1 MADIVVRACV
11 RSRTSLLVGERKRA
25 CECVS
30 TRKCLVER
38 DEGGGLAVVVDERFA
53 GSVTSTPGLTLRP
66 KSSLFS
72 GRDDDKKKA

>member
-38 DEGGGLAVVVDERFA
+38 DRRPGVVVDERFA
-53 GSVTSTPGLTLRP
+53 GS
-66 KSSLFS
+66 
-72 GRDDDKKKA
+72 GRRRGAHLASAENPA